1 VQKNLC
7 AANVSADK
15 ENVKENEKRKQKKN
29 TGGRKSE
36 KIIKNGLSRK

>member
-15 ENVKENEKRKQKKN
+15 ENVKENEKGKP
-29 TGGRKSE
+29 GGMP
-36 KIIKNGLSRK
+36 